1 MIHKRKEP
9 HKMEPN
15 NTQTKETKQQ
25 KTNILIIP
33 LILLILLFIVL
44 AAVCLSL
51 HNTTL
56 QFCNKQHL
64 QITLQEQNSTKQDIN
79 ETQPNI
85 STLDIPN
92 LQTKFD
98 NIQSTHKSLRL
109 TEQDLTNLQHIQEIA
124 LQYPTDDNTTFEH
137 TLLAIF
143 LTETTLGRSSEKQ
156 MNQKSG
162 HNRSVGYFQIKPKS
176 AKEIITKQNLT
187 QYQDLTLQQ
196 IKQKLIT
203 DFDFQVTIATN
214 HLVYHYNRALQE
226 FTHLNPTRAA
236 ISKYNGGWHN
246 PNYINRVRQN
256 QIIIT
261 YLIQTYQPDQD
272 EDSNESDPYPIQEQI
287 LEISSDNNT
296 TSQN

>member
-1 MIHKRKEP
+1 MIQQRRKEP

-15 NTQTKETKQQ
+15 NTQTKETKQHH
-25 KTNILIIP
+25 ILIIP
-33 LILLILLFIVL
+33 LILLVLLFIIL
-44 AAVCLSL
+44 ASVCLSL

-56 QFCNKQHL
+56 RFCDKQHI
-64 QITLQEQNSTKQDIN
+64 QIIQQDTNQTTPNDQN

-98 NIQSTHKSLRL
+98 NIQSAHKSLKL

-143 LTETTLGRSSEKQ
+143 LTETELGKAPTKQ

-176 AKEIITKQNLT
+176 AKEIIIKQNLT
-187 QYQDLTLQQ
+187 QYQNLTLQQ

-203 DFDFQVTIATN
+203 DFDFQITIATN

-246 PNYINRVRQN
+246 PHYIDRVRRN

-261 YLIQTYQPDQD
+261 YLIQTYQPDQ
-272 EDSNESDPYPIQEQI
+272 EQI
-287 LEISSDNNT
+287 LEIDNNT
-296 TSQN
+296 TPTNK

>member
-1 MIHKRKEP
+1 
-9 HKMEPN
+9 MEPN
-15 NTQTKETKQQ
+15 NTQTKETKQHH
-25 KTNILIIP
+25 ILIIP
-33 LILLILLFIVL
+33 LILLILLFITL
-44 AAVCLSL
+44 SAVCLSL

-56 QFCNKQHL
+56 RFCNQQ
-64 QITLQEQNSTKQDIN
+64 QITIQEQNNTITTQQQDIN

-98 NIQSTHKSLRL
+98 NIQSAHKSLKL
-109 TEQDLTNLQHIQEIA
+109 TEQDLTNLQHIQEVA

-143 LTETTLGRSSEKQ
+143 LTETELGKAPTKQ
-156 MNQKSG
+156 MNQKPG

-203 DFDFQVTIATN
+203 DFDFQITIATN

-261 YLIQTYQPDQD
+261 YLIQTYQPDQGQD
-272 EDSNESDPYPIQEQI
+272 ENESDPYPIQEQI
-287 LEISSDNNT
+287 LEIDNNT
-296 TSQN
+296 TPTNK

>member
-1 MIHKRKEP
+1 
-9 HKMEPN
+9 MEPN
-15 NTQTKETKQQ
+15 NKTKQHH
-25 KTNILIIP
+25 ILIIP

-56 QFCNKQHL
+56 RFCNQQ
-64 QITLQEQNSTKQDIN
+64 QITIQEQNNTITTQQQDIN

-98 NIQSTHKSLRL
+98 NIQSTHKSLKL
-109 TEQDLTNLQHIQEIA
+109 TEQDLTNLHHIQEIA

-143 LTETTLGRSSEKQ
+143 LTETELGKAPTKQ
-156 MNQKSG
+156 MNQKPG

-203 DFDFQVTIATN
+203 DFDFQITIATN

-246 PNYINRVRQN
+246 PHYIDRVRQN

>member
-1 MIHKRKEP
+1 
-9 HKMEPN
+9 MEPTN
-15 NTQTKETKQQ
+15 NTTNETHNQ
-25 KTNILIIP
+25 KKTHILIIP
-33 LILLILLFIVL
+33 LTLLVLLFIIL
-44 AAVCLSL
+44 SAVCLSL

-56 QFCNKQHL
+56 RFCDKQHI
-64 QITLQEQNSTKQDIN
+64 QIIQQDTNQTTPNDLN

-98 NIQSTHKSLRL
+98 NIQSAHKSLKL
-109 TEQDLTNLQHIQEIA
+109 TEQDLINLQRIQQIA

-143 LTETTLGRSSEKQ
+143 LTETELGKAPTKQ
-156 MNQKSG
+156 MNQKPG
-162 HNRSVGYFQIKPKS
+162 KNRSVGYFQIKPKS

-187 QYQDLTLQQ
+187 QYQNLTLQQ

-236 ISKYNGGWHN
+236 ISKYNGRWHN
-246 PNYINRVRQN
+246 PDYIDRVRRN
-256 QIIIT
+256 QIILT

-272 EDSNESDPYPIQEQI
+272 DSNESDPYPIQEQI
-287 LEISSDNNT
+287 LEISSDNNIT
-296 TSQN
+296 PTNK

>member
-1 MIHKRKEP
+1 MIPQQRKEP

-15 NTQTKETKQQ
+15 NTQTKETKQHH
-25 KTNILIIP
+25 ILIIP

-56 QFCNKQHL
+56 RFCNQQ
-64 QITLQEQNSTKQDIN
+64 QITIQEQNQTTPQQQDIN

-98 NIQSTHKSLRL
+98 NIQSAHKSLKL
-109 TEQDLTNLQHIQEIA
+109 TEQDLINLQHIQEIA

-143 LTETTLGRSSEKQ
+143 LTETELGKAPTKQ
-156 MNQKSG
+156 MNQKPG

-176 AKEIITKQNLT
+176 AKEIIIKQNLT

-203 DFDFQVTIATN
+203 DFDFQITIATN

-246 PNYINRVRQN
+246 PNYIDRVRQN

-287 LEISSDNNT
+287 LEIDNNT
-296 TSQN
+296 TPTNK

>member
-1 MIHKRKEP
+1 MIQQQKGTTQ
-9 HKMEPN
+9 MEPN
-15 NTQTKETKQQ
+15 NTTKQHH
-25 KTNILIIP
+25 ILIVP

-56 QFCNKQHL
+56 RFCDKQHI
-64 QITLQEQNSTKQDIN
+64 QIIQQDTN
-79 ETQPNI
+79 QTNKTDLYETQPNI

-98 NIQSTHKSLRL
+98 NIQSAHKSLKL
-109 TEQDLTNLQHIQEIA
+109 TEQDLINLQRIQHIA

-143 LTETTLGRSSEKQ
+143 LTETELGKAPTKQ
-156 MNQKSG
+156 MNQKPG

-176 AKEIITKQNLT
+176 AKEIIIKQNLT
-187 QYQDLTLQQ
+187 QYQNLTLQQ

-203 DFDFQVTIATN
+203 DFDFQIIIATN

-246 PNYINRVRQN
+246 PNYIDRVRQN

-272 EDSNESDPYPIQEQI
+272 DSNESDPYPIQEQI
-287 LEISSDNNT
+287 LEISSDNNIT
-296 TSQN
+296 PTN

>member
-1 MIHKRKEP
+1 MIQQKKGTTQ
-9 HKMEPN
+9 MEPN
-15 NTQTKETKQQ
+15 NKTKQHH
-25 KTNILIIP
+25 ILIIP

-56 QFCNKQHL
+56 RFCDKQ
-64 QITLQEQNSTKQDIN
+64 QITIQEQNLTTTQQQDIN

-98 NIQSTHKSLRL
+98 NIQSAHKSLKL

-143 LTETTLGRSSEKQ
+143 LTETELGKAPTKQ
-156 MNQKSG
+156 MNQKPG

-196 IKQKLIT
+196 IKQKLMT
-203 DFDFQVTIATN
+203 DFDFQIIIATN

-296 TSQN
+296 TPTNK

>member
-1 MIHKRKEP
+1 MIQQQKGTTQ
-9 HKMEPN
+9 MEPN
-15 NTQTKETKQQ
+15 NTTKQHH
-25 KTNILIIP
+25 ILIVP

-56 QFCNKQHL
+56 RFCDKQHI
-64 QITLQEQNSTKQDIN
+64 QIIQQDTNQTNKTDIN

-98 NIQSTHKSLRL
+98 NIQSAHKSLKL
-109 TEQDLTNLQHIQEIA
+109 TEQDLINLQRIQHIA

-143 LTETTLGRSSEKQ
+143 LTETELGKAPTKQ
-156 MNQKSG
+156 MNQKPG

-176 AKEIITKQNLT
+176 AKEIIIKQNLT
-187 QYQDLTLQQ
+187 QYQNLTLQQ

-203 DFDFQVTIATN
+203 DFDFQIIIATN

-246 PNYINRVRQN
+246 PNYIDRVRQN

-272 EDSNESDPYPIQEQI
+272 DSNESDPYPIQEQI
-287 LEISSDNNT
+287 LEISSDNNIT
-296 TSQN
+296 PTN

>member
-1 MIHKRKEP
+1 
-9 HKMEPN
+9 MEPTN
-15 NTQTKETKQQ
+15 NTQTKETKQHH
-25 KTNILIIP
+25 ILIIP
-33 LILLILLFIVL
+33 LILLILLFIIL
-44 AAVCLSL
+44 SAVCLSL

-56 QFCNKQHL
+56 RFCNQQ
-64 QITLQEQNSTKQDIN
+64 QITIQEQNNTITTQQQDIN

-98 NIQSTHKSLRL
+98 NIQSSHKSLKL
-109 TEQDLTNLQHIQEIA
+109 TEQDLINLQKIQQIA

-143 LTETTLGRSSEKQ
+143 LTETELGKAPTKQ
-156 MNQKSG
+156 MNQKPG

-176 AKEIITKQNLT
+176 AKEIIIKQNLT
-187 QYQDLTLQQ
+187 QYQNLTLQQ

-203 DFDFQVTIATN
+203 DFDFQIIIATN

-246 PNYINRVRQN
+246 PNYIDRVRQN

>member
-1 MIHKRKEP
+1 MIQQRKEP

-15 NTQTKETKQQ
+15 NTQTKETKQHH
-25 KTNILIIP
+25 ILIIP
-33 LILLILLFIVL
+33 LILLILLFITL
-44 AAVCLSL
+44 SAVCLSL

-56 QFCNKQHL
+56 RFCNQQ
-64 QITLQEQNSTKQDIN
+64 QITIQEQNNTITTQQQDIN

-98 NIQSTHKSLRL
+98 NIQSAHKSLKL
-109 TEQDLTNLQHIQEIA
+109 TEQDLTNLQHIQEVA

-143 LTETTLGRSSEKQ
+143 LTETELGKAPTKQ
-156 MNQKSG
+156 MNQKPG

-203 DFDFQVTIATN
+203 DFDFQITIATN

-261 YLIQTYQPDQD
+261 YLIQTYQPDQGQD
-272 EDSNESDPYPIQEQI
+272 ENESDPYPIQEQI
-287 LEISSDNNT
+287 LEIDNNT
-296 TSQN
+296 TPTNK

>member
-1 MIHKRKEP
+1 MIQQRKEP

-15 NTQTKETKQQ
+15 NKTKQHH
-25 KTNILIIP
+25 ILIVP

-56 QFCNKQHL
+56 RFCDKQHI
-64 QITLQEQNSTKQDIN
+64 QIIQQDTNQTTPNDQN

-98 NIQSTHKSLRL
+98 NIQSAHKSLKL
-109 TEQDLTNLQHIQEIA
+109 TEQDLINLQHIQEIA

-143 LTETTLGRSSEKQ
+143 LTETELGKAPEKQ
-156 MNQKSG
+156 MNQKPG

-176 AKEIITKQNLT
+176 AKEIIIKQNLT
-187 QYQDLTLQQ
+187 QYQNLTLQQ

-203 DFDFQVTIATN
+203 DFDFQITIATN

-246 PNYINRVRQN
+246 PDYIDRVRRN

>member
-1 MIHKRKEP
+1 
-9 HKMEPN
+9 MELN
-15 NTQTKETKQQ
+15 NTQTKETKQHH
-25 KTNILIIP
+25 ILIIP
-33 LILLILLFIVL
+33 LILLTLLFIIL

-56 QFCNKQHL
+56 RFYDKQHI
-64 QITLQEQNSTKQDIN
+64 QIIQQDTNQTKQDIN
-79 ETQPNI
+79 ETLPNI

-98 NIQSTHKSLRL
+98 NIQSTHKSLKL
-109 TEQDLTNLQHIQEIA
+109 TEQDLTNLQRIQHIA

-143 LTETTLGRSSEKQ
+143 LTETELGKAPTKQ
-156 MNQKSG
+156 MNQKPG
-162 HNRSVGYFQIKPKS
+162 HNMSVGYFQIKPKS
-176 AKEIITKQNLT
+176 AKEIIIKQNLT
-187 QYQDLTLQQ
+187 QYQNLTLQQ
-196 IKQKLIT
+196 IKQKLMT
-203 DFDFQVTIATN
+203 DFDFQIIIATN

-246 PNYINRVRQN
+246 PDYIDRVRRN
-256 QIIIT
+256 QIILT

-272 EDSNESDPYPIQEQI
+272 DSNESDPYPIQEQI
-287 LEISSDNNT
+287 LEIDNNT
-296 TSQN
+296 TPTNK

>member
-1 MIHKRKEP
+1 
-9 HKMEPN
+9 MEPN
-15 NTQTKETKQQ
+15 NKTKQHH
-25 KTNILIIP
+25 ILIVS

-51 HNTTL
+51 HNTTH
-56 QFCNKQHL
+56 QFCTKQ
-64 QITLQEQNSTKQDIN
+64 QITIQEQNNTITTQQQDIN

-98 NIQSTHKSLRL
+98 NIQSTHKSLKL
-109 TEQDLTNLQHIQEIA
+109 TEQDLTNLHHIQEIA

-143 LTETTLGRSSEKQ
+143 LTETELGKAPTKQ
-156 MNQKSG
+156 MNQKPG

-203 DFDFQVTIATN
+203 DFDFQITIATN

-246 PNYINRVRQN
+246 PHYIDRVRQN

>member
-1 MIHKRKEP
+1 
-9 HKMEPN
+9 MEPN
-15 NTQTKETKQQ
+15 NTQTKQHH
-25 KTNILIIP
+25 ILIIP

-56 QFCNKQHL
+56 RFCNQQ
-64 QITLQEQNSTKQDIN
+64 QITIQEQNNIITTQRDIN

-92 LQTKFD
+92 LKTKFD
-98 NIQSTHKSLRL
+98 NIQSAHKSLKL
-109 TEQDLTNLQHIQEIA
+109 TEQDLINLQRIQHIA

-143 LTETTLGRSSEKQ
+143 LTETELGKAPTKQ
-156 MNQKSG
+156 MNQKPG

-176 AKEIITKQNLT
+176 AKEIIIKQNLT
-187 QYQDLTLQQ
+187 QYQNLTLQQ
-196 IKQKLIT
+196 IKQKLMT
-203 DFDFQVTIATN
+203 DFDFQITIATN

-246 PNYINRVRQN
+246 PDYIDRVRRN

-261 YLIQTYQPDQD
+261 YLIQTYQPDQEQD
-272 EDSNESDPYPIQEQI
+272 DSNESDPYPIQEQI
-287 LEISSDNNT
+287 LEIDTPT
-296 TSQN
+296 TNK

>member
-15 NTQTKETKQQ
+15 NKTKQHH
-25 KTNILIIP
+25 ILIIP

-56 QFCNKQHL
+56 RFCDKQHI
-64 QITLQEQNSTKQDIN
+64 QIIQQDTNQTTPQDLN

-98 NIQSTHKSLRL
+98 NIQSTHKSLKL

-156 MNQKSG
+156 MNKKPG

-261 YLIQTYQPDQD
+261 YLIQTYQPDQEQD
-272 EDSNESDPYPIQEQI
+272 DSNESDPYPIQEQI

>member
-1 MIHKRKEP
+1 
-9 HKMEPN
+9 MEPTPN
-15 NTQTKETKQQ
+15 NTKETKQHH
-25 KTNILIIP
+25 ILIIP
-33 LILLILLFIVL
+33 LILLVLLFIIL
-44 AAVCLSL
+44 SAVCLSL

-56 QFCNKQHL
+56 RFCDKQHI
-64 QITLQEQNSTKQDIN
+64 QIIQQDTNQTTQPQQDIN

-85 STLDIPN
+85 STLDISN

-98 NIQSTHKSLRL
+98 NIQSAHKSLKL
-109 TEQDLTNLQHIQEIA
+109 TEQDLINLQRIQHIA

-143 LTETTLGRSSEKQ
+143 LTETELGKAPTKK
-156 MNQKSG
+156 MNQKPG

-176 AKEIITKQNLT
+176 AKEIIIKQNLT
-187 QYQDLTLQQ
+187 QYQNLTLQQ
-196 IKQKLIT
+196 IKQKLMT
-203 DFDFQVTIATN
+203 DFDFQITIATN

-246 PNYINRVRQN
+246 PHYIDRVRQN

>member
-1 MIHKRKEP
+1 MIQQKKGTTQ
-9 HKMEPN
+9 MEPN
-15 NTQTKETKQQ
+15 NTTPQTKETKQHH
-25 KTNILIIP
+25 ILIVP
-33 LILLILLFIVL
+33 LILLILLFIIL
-44 AAVCLSL
+44 SAVCLSL

-56 QFCNKQHL
+56 RFCDKQHL
-64 QITLQEQNSTKQDIN
+64 QIIQQDTNQTDLN

-98 NIQSTHKSLRL
+98 NIQSAHKSLKL
-109 TEQDLTNLQHIQEIA
+109 TEQDLQNLQHIQEIA

-143 LTETTLGRSSEKQ
+143 LTETELGKAPTKQ
-156 MNQKSG
+156 MNQKPG

-176 AKEIITKQNLT
+176 AKEIIIKQNLT
-187 QYQDLTLQQ
+187 QYQNLTIQQ

-203 DFDFQVTIATN
+203 DFDFQIIIATN

-246 PNYINRVRQN
+246 PHYIDRVRQN

-287 LEISSDNNT
+287 LEIDNNT
-296 TSQN
+296 TPTNK

>member
-1 MIHKRKEP
+1 
-9 HKMEPN
+9 MEPN
-15 NTQTKETKQQ
+15 NKTKQHH
-25 KTNILIIP
+25 ILIVP
-33 LILLILLFIVL
+33 LILLILLFIIL
-44 AAVCLSL
+44 SAVCLSL

-56 QFCNKQHL
+56 QFCDKQHI
-64 QITLQEQNSTKQDIN
+64 QIIQQDTNQTTPNDQN
-79 ETQPNI
+79 ETQSNI

-98 NIQSTHKSLRL
+98 NIQSAHKSLKL
-109 TEQDLTNLQHIQEIA
+109 TEQDLINLQRIQHIA

-143 LTETTLGRSSEKQ
+143 LTETELGKAPTKQ
-156 MNQKSG
+156 MNQKPG

-203 DFDFQVTIATN
+203 DFDFQITIATN

-246 PNYINRVRQN
+246 PDYIDRVRQN

-261 YLIQTYQPDQD
+261 YLIQTYQPDQEQD
-272 EDSNESDPYPIQEQI
+272 ENESDPYPIQEQI

-296 TSQN
+296 TPTNK

>member
-1 MIHKRKEP
+1 
-9 HKMEPN
+9 MEPN
-15 NTQTKETKQQ
+15 NTQTKETKQHH
-25 KTNILIIP
+25 ILIIP

-51 HNTTL
+51 HNTTYR
-56 QFCNKQHL
+56 FCTQQ
-64 QITLQEQNSTKQDIN
+64 QITLQEQNNTITTLQKDIN

-98 NIQSTHKSLRL
+98 NIQSAHKSLKL
-109 TEQDLTNLQHIQEIA
+109 TEQDLINLQHIQDIA

-143 LTETTLGRSSEKQ
+143 LTETELGKAPTKQ
-156 MNQKSG
+156 MNQKPG

-187 QYQDLTLQQ
+187 QYQNLTLQQ

-203 DFDFQVTIATN
+203 DFDFQITIATN

-256 QIIIT
+256 QIILT

-272 EDSNESDPYPIQEQI
+272 DSNESDPYPIQEQI
-287 LEISSDNNT
+287 LEIPLDNNT
-296 TSQN
+296 TPTNK